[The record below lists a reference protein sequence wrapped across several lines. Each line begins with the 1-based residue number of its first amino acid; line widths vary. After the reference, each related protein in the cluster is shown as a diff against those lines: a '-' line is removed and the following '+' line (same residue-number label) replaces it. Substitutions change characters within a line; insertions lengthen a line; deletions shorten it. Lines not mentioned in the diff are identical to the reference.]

1 MPRTMTRP
9 IFFLMLAALTAATV
23 TLCAADFW
31 ETKDYAEWTKKES
44 KKLLTNSPWARQVS
58 LSMGGGGGRGGGG
71 RGGGGGGGR
80 GGGGGGGGGTR
91 VPGGGYGGGG
101 MAPPRIPLIIRWVSS
116 LPVKQAMMRQRFGDE
131 AATAKESLD
140 FLNRDET
147 KYILSVSGLPARM
160 ARMTQR
166 DPDRFTQGVQLK
178 RKKKEPIVAESME
191 VRGDE
196 KGVEFFFTFPRTD
209 EITLEDKDVEFE
221 MQLGR
226 SKTKRKFKL
235 KDMLYKGELSL

>member
-1 MPRTMTRP
+1 
-9 IFFLMLAALTAATV
+9 MLAALTAATV

-71 RGGGGGGGR
+71 GGR
-80 GGGGGGGGGTR
+80 GGGGGGATGGPRGA
-91 VPGGGYGGGG
+91 GGYGGGG
-101 MAPPRIPLIIRWVSS
+101 MAPPRTLLIVRWVSS

-140 FLNRDET
+140 FLSRDET
-147 KYILSVSGLPARM
+147 KYILSVSGLPTRM

-196 KGVEFFFTFPRTD
+196 KGVEFFFTFPQTD